1 MKQKMNKEKEEMN
14 NLEER
19 KDLQEE
25 CGPVPACCGSQTK
38 IRSENEY
45 KDLIHRLNR
54 VEGQIRGIRR
64 MLEQDAYCI
73 DVLNQVSAANCA
85 LNSFTKV
92 LLANHIRSCVVDD
105 VREGNDEKLE
115 ELVRTLQKM
124 MK

>member
-1 MKQKMNKEKEEMN
+1 
-14 NLEER
+14 
-19 KDLQEE
+19 
-25 CGPVPACCGSQTK
+25 
-38 IRSENEY
+38 
-45 KDLIHRLNR
+45 
-54 VEGQIRGIRR
+54 

-105 VREGNDEKLE
+105 VREGNNEKLE

>member
-1 MKQKMNKEKEEMN
+1 MKQQLNTEKEEMDIRN
-14 NLEER
+14 ER
-19 KDLQEE
+19 KELQEE
-25 CGPVPACCGSQTK
+25 CGPVPACCASQSK
-38 IRSENEY
+38 IRSEDEY

-105 VREGNDEKLE
+105 VREGNSEKLE